1 MKNSGDYIIVET
13 IIKIEGL
20 SKSFVNKNTTV
31 HALDNIDLDI
41 YKGEIFGI
49 IGLSG
54 AGKSTLVRCINYLE
68 IPTSGSVIYM
78 GSDLSGM
85 SVDKIRKT
93 RQSMGM
99 IFQQFNLLAQRN
111 VLDNVCFP
119 MEITGVPKKN
129 AEKRAIELLKL
140 VGLEDRIKA
149 YPAQLSGGQ
158 KQRVAIARAI
168 ANEPKVLLC
177 DEATSALDPDT
188 TKQILKLI
196 REINK
201 NLGITVVVIT
211 HEMKVIES
219 ICDRV
224 AIIDHSKIAEI
235 GTVTDIFS
243 DPKSSIGK
251 KLILGDSVKEVVAT
265 KGRKL
270 RLVFDGRSSYEP
282 VLSNIILA
290 TGLPVNILY
299 ASTSDIGGI
308 AKGQMII
315 QLPDDETDASRIL
328 HYISS
333 IKMKYEEVY
342 EHEFVNADA

>member
-1 MKNSGDYIIVET
+1 MKNSGDYVIVET

-78 GSDLSGM
+78 GSNLSKM

-119 MEITGVPKKN
+119 MEIAGVPKEK
-129 AEKRAIELLKL
+129 AEKRAIELLEL

-196 REINK
+196 REINR

-243 DPKSSIGK
+243 DPKSPIGK

>member
-1 MKNSGDYIIVET
+1 MKNSGDYVIVET

-20 SKSFVNKNTTV
+20 SKSFINKNTTV
-31 HALDNIDLDI
+31 NALDNIDLDI

-78 GSDLSGM
+78 GSNLSKM

-119 MEITGVPKKN
+119 MEIAGVPKKN

-196 REINK
+196 REINR

-243 DPKSSIGK
+243 DPKSPIGK
-251 KLILGDSVKEVVAT
+251 KLILGDSVREVVAT

>member
-1 MKNSGDYIIVET
+1 MET

-119 MEITGVPKKN
+119 MEIAGVPKQK
-129 AEKRAIELLKL
+129 AEKRAIELLEL

-243 DPKSSIGK
+243 DPKSPIGK

-342 EHEFVNADA
+342 EHEFVNTDA

>member
-1 MKNSGDYIIVET
+1 MKNLGDYIIVET

-78 GSDLSGM
+78 GSDLSEM

-119 MEITGVPKKN
+119 MEIAGVPKEK
-129 AEKRAIELLKL
+129 AEKRAIELLEL

-196 REINK
+196 REINR

-243 DPKSSIGK
+243 DPKSPIGK

>member
-78 GSDLSGM
+78 GSNLSGM

-119 MEITGVPKKN
+119 MEIAGVPKQK
-129 AEKRAIELLKL
+129 AEKRAIELLEL

>member
-1 MKNSGDYIIVET
+1 MET

-119 MEITGVPKKN
+119 MEIAGVPKEK
-129 AEKRAIELLKL
+129 AEKRAIELLEL

-196 REINK
+196 REINR

-243 DPKSSIGK
+243 DPKSPIGK

-342 EHEFVNADA
+342 EHEFVNTDA

>member
-1 MKNSGDYIIVET
+1 MET

-119 MEITGVPKKN
+119 MEIAGVPKKN
-129 AEKRAIELLKL
+129 AEKRAIELLEL

-196 REINK
+196 REINR

-243 DPKSSIGK
+243 DPKSPIGK

>member
-78 GSDLSGM
+78 GSNLSKM

-119 MEITGVPKKN
+119 MEIAGVPKKN

-243 DPKSSIGK
+243 DPKSPIGK

>member
-78 GSDLSGM
+78 GSNLSGM

-119 MEITGVPKKN
+119 MEIAGVPKKN

>member
-1 MKNSGDYIIVET
+1 MET

-78 GSDLSGM
+78 GSNLSGM

-119 MEITGVPKKN
+119 MEIAGVPKKK
-129 AEKRAIELLKL
+129 AEKRAIELLEL

-243 DPKSSIGK
+243 DPKSPIGK